1 MSPRIL
7 ILALAAFVCAMVV
20 TAVHGKASAYQS
32 VRAGYVTGRVLDEA
46 GRPVAG
52 AQITAQYGQSTYY
65 VSYSRSARTDANGRY
80 SIHVADRLGTWT
92 VYAKARVST
101 ANGSMMMDLTP
112 NDDAPFAGNVGAVR
126 NFSVKFTEQTEDNA
140 YGTGAM
146 VLVTSAIGDYTD
158 LAEVELTLRPV
169 AGGETITR
177 RLRNTGE
184 GYVVTGLRPQIYE
197 ITARH
202 NGRPM
207 MVSQPLT
214 PRQDYQWGASYRANF
229 ERTGPGIYQLR
240 VDVKAR

>member
-1 MSPRIL
+1 MSPRNIV
-7 ILALAAFVCAMVV
+7 LALAAMICAIG
-20 TAVHGKASAYQS
+20 TLAAFGAASAYQS
-32 VRAGYVTGRVLDEA
+32 QRAGYVVGRILDES
-46 GRPVAG
+46 GRPIAG
-52 AQITAQYGQSTYY
+52 AEVTAQYGQSGYY
-65 VSYSRSARTDANGRY
+65 VSHSRSARSDANGRY
-80 SIHVADRLGTWT
+80 SIHVADRPGTWT
-92 VYAKARVST
+92 VYAKARVNT
-101 ANGSMMMDLTP
+101 ANGSMMLDLTP
-112 NDDAPFAGNVGAVR
+112 NNDAPFAGNAGAVR

-207 MVSQPLT
+207 LVSQPLT
-214 PRQDYQWGASYRANF
+214 PRQDYRWGASYQANF